1 MVAADGVGHL
11 PAYCAAEE
19 GGDGEAPSTIEL
31 VVTKRDILNWME
43 HSTYTSHH
51 RPSHSLSIEIQ
62 FLENNLLN

>member
-31 VVTKRDILNWME
+31 VVTKRDILNWDLI
-43 HSTYTSHH
+43 SRFS
-51 RPSHSLSIEIQ
+51 
-62 FLENNLLN
+62 